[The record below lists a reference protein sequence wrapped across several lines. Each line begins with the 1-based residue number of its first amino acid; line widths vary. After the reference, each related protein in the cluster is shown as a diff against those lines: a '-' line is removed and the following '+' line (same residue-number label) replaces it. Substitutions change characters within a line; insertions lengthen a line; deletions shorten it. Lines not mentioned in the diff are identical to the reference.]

1 MSNKEMVKGHSF
13 LSHFSLRN
21 SVAIVVL
28 SATAV
33 WAGGE
38 AFAHTSSPHYPLAPL
53 KQKTQ
58 VYKAFFPSEQVA
70 RQVVKSMD
78 TLSSHYEE
86 GYLVVPGDSQQLNQ
100 LISLGFKLEAVS
112 VQNSGL
118 NLAPT
123 TLSRDN
129 SDHIPGYSCYPTVEA
144 TFKEAKALAEEY
156 PRLAEWIDI
165 GDSWRKTQQRGGYD
179 LMVLKLTRN
188 NDIEDKPKLF
198 INSAI
203 HAREYATAPLAL
215 TFAKNLLTGYG
226 NDADATWILDHH
238 EVHLLLQTNP
248 DGRKQAE
255 KGVLWRKNVNDFNSC
270 YNPLKQGIDLNRNF
284 TFGWGSTTDG
294 SSGDVCSQVYRGSAP
309 GSEPEIQALQNYV
322 RSLYPDRRGPERND
336 PAPLDTSGI
345 HLDIHS
351 HGRLVLWPWGT
362 NGDPAPNH
370 TQLQTLG
377 RKFAYFNGYS
387 PERSLGLYETD
398 GTSDGISYGELGV
411 AAFTFEL
418 GTEFFESCHYFEQK
432 ILPDNLQ
439 ALRYAAKV
447 VRAPYQLPAGP
458 EVYSVS
464 INNQASEHPVPAG
477 TWLTL
482 SAIADDSRFS
492 HRNGVEAVQTVTAA
506 EYYLDVPPWQEGAER
521 QPMQSVSGD
530 FDLEQQAIKGII
542 DTRDLSSGKHIAF
555 VRAMD
560 SDGRWGPVSAVFFS
574 IQ

>member
-1 MSNKEMVKGHSF
+1 MSHKDTSKGRSF
-13 LSHFSLRN
+13 LSHFSLKN
-21 SVAIVVL
+21 SVAIAVL
-28 SATAV
+28 SATT
-33 WAGGE
+33 WTGGVV
-38 AFAHTSSPHYPLAPL
+38 FAHTASPHQPLVPFD
-53 KQKTQ
+53 QKTQ
-58 VYKAFFPSEQVA
+58 VYKAYFPSEQVA
-70 RQVVKSMD
+70 RQVVKSMN
-78 TLSSHYEE
+78 TFSSHYEQ
-86 GYLVVPGDSQQLNQ
+86 GYLIVPGDSQQLNK
-100 LISLGFKLEAVS
+100 LIGLGFKLEAVTAKD
-112 VQNSGL
+112 SGL
-118 NLAPT
+118 NLAPAAVM
-123 TLSRDN
+123 DEWA
-129 SDHIPGYSCYPTVEA
+129 DHIPGYSCYPTVEA

-179 LMVLKLTRN
+179 MMVLKLTRN
-188 NDIEDKPKLF
+188 NSLEDKPKLF

-215 TFAKNLLTGYG
+215 AFAKNLLTGYG
-226 NDADATWILDHH
+226 SDADATWILDHH
-238 EVHLLLQTNP
+238 EVHLLLQANP

-255 KGVLWRKNVNDFNSC
+255 KGVLWRKNVNDLNSC

-294 SSGDVCSQVYRGSAP
+294 SSGDICSQVYRGEAP
-309 GSEPEIQALQNYV
+309 GSEPEVQALQNYV

-351 HGRLVLWPWGT
+351 HGRLILWPWGT
-362 NGDPAPNH
+362 KGDPAPNH
-370 TQLQTLG
+370 LQLQTLG
-377 RKFAYFNGYS
+377 RKFAYFNSYS

-432 ILPDNLQ
+432 IVPDNMQ

-458 EVYSVS
+458 EVYSVTIS
-464 INNQASEHPVPAG
+464 NQDPVPAG

-492 HRNGVEAVQTVTAA
+492 HRNGAEPVQTITAA
-506 EYYLDVPPWQEGAER
+506 EYYLDIPPWQEGAER
-521 QPMQSVSGD
+521 HPMQSVSGD
-530 FDLEQQAIKGII
+530 FNLEQQAIKGIV
-542 DTRDLSSGKHIAF
+542 DTRNLSSGKHMAYI
-555 VRAMD
+555 RAMD
-560 SDGRWGPVSAVFFS
+560 SEGRWGPVTAVFFS